1 LKKVA
6 FITGITG
13 MDGSHLSD
21 YLLTLDYK
29 IYGLIRR
36 TTSDSLWRIK
46 HIIDKITLIQGDLLD
61 QASLDRAIQ
70 ISQPE
75 ECYHLG
81 AQSFVKHSFEAPEYT
96 INVTGLGTLRMLE
109 AIRNYKKNCK
119 FFFAGSSEQ
128 FGKVKE
134 TPQNENTPFYP
145 RSPYGVAKVMGYE
158 ISRNYRE
165 AYNMFISCGISYN
178 HESERRSEEFVS
190 RKITRAVA
198 QMKKELIET
207 GEIKSKLVL
216 GNLDAQRDFGYAPDY
231 VKGFW
236 QMLQQDIPDDYVL
249 ATGVTNSIRA
259 FVETAFKLIGVV
271 DWNKYVKISD
281 EFKRPTEVDFL
292 MGDATKAREKLN
304 WMPTIGFEEMIKKMI
319 EADYE

>member
-1 LKKVA
+1 
-6 FITGITG
+6 
-13 MDGSHLSD
+13 
-21 YLLTLDYK
+21 
-29 IYGLIRR
+29 
-36 TTSDSLWRIK
+36 
-46 HIIDKITLIQGDLLD
+46 
-61 QASLDRAIQ
+61 
-70 ISQPE
+70 
-75 ECYHLG
+75 
-81 AQSFVKHSFEAPEYT
+81 
-96 INVTGLGTLRMLE
+96 
-109 AIRNYKKNCK
+109 
-119 FFFAGSSEQ
+119 
-128 FGKVKE
+128 
-134 TPQNENTPFYP
+134 
-145 RSPYGVAKVMGYE
+145 
-158 ISRNYRE
+158 
-165 AYNMFISCGISYN
+165 MFISCGISYN

-319 EADYE
+319 EAD